1 MAIMLLLLLFVS
13 LAFSIE
19 LKDAIRL
26 SLENSPYVK
35 GLYAERLLYQAKSL
49 SYRAGLNPSL
59 SFEVGNFGTNK
70 ESFPKSPLYGI
81 TYTQPFLPPSLF
93 RLTGE
98 AYQLHNRYLDYK
110 VKMEGNKIAHEVYLL
125 FYQALYYK
133 ELLKVL
139 EEELKLQRD
148 LKAFI
153 EKSYSLG
160 EIPKLDVFRWQRETE
175 LLQGEKEIIYAK
187 YRSLLSELSVLV
199 GKKVEDVEGDLKA
212 PVWHEFDLDK
222 SPFMEYYRGMEEV
235 INKFLQVERNLAK
248 PLYTFSLTAEK
259 VADREY
265 GVRMGISVS
274 LPVFYGRQAE
284 ILDLTAQRQSLVAER
299 ENQKLRAIAQIDSA
313 KSQYTALLREV
324 ERIERELLPQADQEL
339 ALAIKSYKLRAI
351 GILELSQ
358 TKKAYY
364 ELLKRRLELL
374 LQAHNEY
381 AKGIVYG
388 GALWCGCY

>member
-1 MAIMLLLLLFVS
+1 MVFILLLLLFVS
-13 LAFSIE
+13 FAFSIE
-19 LKDAIRL
+19 LKNVIDL
-26 SLENSPYVK
+26 SLGNSPYIK

-49 SYRAGLNPSL
+49 SYRAGLNPNL
-59 SFEVGNFGTNK
+59 SFEVGNFGTDK
-70 ESFPKSPLYGI
+70 EGFSKSPLYGI
-81 TYTQPFLPPSLF
+81 TYSQPFLPPSLF

-98 AYQLHNRYLDYK
+98 AYQLHNKHLDYK
-110 VKMEGNKIAHEVYLL
+110 VQMERNKIAYEVYLL

-139 EEELKLQRD
+139 EEELKVQRD

-175 LLQGEKEIIYAK
+175 LLEGERGIIYAK
-187 YRSLLSELSVLV
+187 YRSLLSELSVLA
-199 GKKVEDVEGDLKA
+199 GKKVEDVEGVLKA
-212 PVWHEFDLDK
+212 PVWHELDLDK

-235 INKFLQVERNLAK
+235 INKFLQVERGLAK
-248 PLYTFSLTAEK
+248 PLYTFSLTTEK
-259 VADREY
+259 VADKEY
-265 GVRMGISVS
+265 GVRMGVSVS

-284 ILDLTAQRQSLVAER
+284 ILDLTAQRQSLAAER
-299 ENQKLRAIAQIDSA
+299 ESQKLRAIAQIDSA
-313 KSQYTALLREV
+313 KNQYVALSKQV
-324 ERIERELLPQADQEL
+324 EKIEKGLLPQAEQEL
-339 ALAIKSYKLRAI
+339 ALAIKSYKLRTI
-351 GILELSQ
+351 TLLELSQ

-364 ELLKRRLELL
+364 ELLKKKLEIL

-381 AKGIVYG
+381 AKGIIYG